1 MLYAF
6 MEMTRAAMLPW
17 RAAANVART
26 SLRSPLN
33 PVGETLAGR
42 TAAAAADVFE
52 SLTRYYGKPSWG
64 LEATEVNGQP
74 VGVDIETVWKKP
86 FCGLLHF
93 ARDRE
98 ALAAARG
105 VKAKAIDDPRLLIVA
120 PLSGHYATL
129 LRGTV
134 EAFLPTHEVYITD
147 WTDARMVPVLEGR
160 FGLGDYVQY
169 VREMITVVGP
179 GTHVAAVCQPGP
191 PVLAA
196 VAMMAEDKDPA
207 RPATMTF
214 MGSPI
219 DTRLS
224 PTVPN
229 KLSEERPFEWF
240 RDNLIHTVP
249 GVYPGAMRRVY
260 PGFLQLTGFINMN
273 YERHVDAHYSYFTN
287 LVKGDGDSA
296 DRHRQFYDEY
306 LSVMDLTEE
315 FYLETIDQEK
325 LTGSLFSRRRTA
337 SHPTRV
343 DNALFMNR
351 SVVYR
356 DDLYRNIPDLRF
368 SIPVAQ
374 NIYLDVAYRDSMFQ
388 TILNAKLLSQTYR
401 YSDLNFILLQRIAEN
416 LTGESFDLLCVNQFY
431 SSLGAGSLMFNPW
444 RTVPKERIVPT
455 EDDRAFR
462 RQLIH
467 GFVHDQ
473 TAAMMGGV
481 AGHAGLFGNA
491 NDLAKLMQMFLNNGL
506 YGGQRYLNHE
516 TVAFFTRQ
524 QHAMSRR
531 ALGFDKPEPDP
542 SKESPVTRRATPR
555 SYGHTGFSGTL
566 VWVDPEYD
574 LVYIF
579 LSNRIHPE
587 SFNRKLTEL
596 KVRTRIHEVIYRAIE
611 PLPVK

>member
-74 VGVDIETVWKKP
+74 VGIEIETVWKKP

-134 EAFLPTHEVYITD
+134 EAFLPTHEVCITD

-315 FYLETIDQEK
+315 FYLETIDQVFQRHALPKGEFTVHGRLVRPELITDTAL
-325 LTGSLFSRRRTA
+325 LTVEGENDDISGIGQTQAAHTLCSGLPEALREDYVQPGVGHYGVFNGRRFREEIA
-337 SHPTRV
+337 PRMAAFMERHAHPR
-343 DNALFMNR
+343 
-351 SVVYR
+351 
-356 DDLYRNIPDLRF
+356 RN
-368 SIPVAQ
+368 
-374 NIYLDVAYRDSMFQ
+374 
-388 TILNAKLLSQTYR
+388 
-401 YSDLNFILLQRIAEN
+401 
-416 LTGESFDLLCVNQFY
+416 G
-431 SSLGAGSLMFNPW
+431 
-444 RTVPKERIVPT
+444 
-455 EDDRAFR
+455 
-462 RQLIH
+462 
-467 GFVHDQ
+467 
-473 TAAMMGGV
+473 
-481 AGHAGLFGNA
+481 
-491 NDLAKLMQMFLNNGL
+491 
-506 YGGQRYLNHE
+506 
-516 TVAFFTRQ
+516 
-524 QHAMSRR
+524 
-531 ALGFDKPEPDP
+531 
-542 SKESPVTRRATPR
+542 
-555 SYGHTGFSGTL
+555 
-566 VWVDPEYD
+566 
-574 LVYIF
+574 
-579 LSNRIHPE
+579 
-587 SFNRKLTEL
+587 RK
-596 KVRTRIHEVIYRAIE
+596 V
-611 PLPVK
+611 